1 MRIAAVALLILLGAC
16 GDTGET
22 TGVDE
27 AGDVS
32 SAATS
37 TSPAAGASATP
48 ANPRGEPAALALM
61 ADGLSLLPV
70 GVFQPQVIG
79 FGSPRATVEKAAAS
93 AFPGVMPQRSRND
106 ECGAGAM
113 DFTAYETLTLNFQ
126 NGLLVGW
133 FAKAPANIATID
145 GIRPGITRAELES
158 ERQLEMV
165 TGSTLDGEFRYFL
178 PNQTEIGGFLDG
190 AGGGAVV
197 TALHSGTNCFFR

>member
-1 MRIAAVALLILLGAC
+1 MRIAAVAMLILLGAC
-16 GDTGET
+16 GDRET
-22 TGVDE
+22 SGADG
-27 AGDVS
+27 AGN
-32 SAATS
+32 A
-37 TSPAAGASATP
+37 SPAATPVAPVPTP

-79 FGSPRATVEKAAAS
+79 FGSPQAMAEKAAAS
-93 AFPGVMPQRSRND
+93 AFPGIIPQRSRNG

-113 DFTAYETLTLNFQ
+113 DFTAYGTLTLNFQ
-126 NGLLVGW
+126 DGRLVGW

-145 GIRPGITRAELES
+145 GIRPGITRTELES
-158 ERQLEMV
+158 ERQLEMIAD
-165 TGSTLDGEFRYFL
+165 STLDGEFRYFL